1 MKATELHKALESSIT
16 SCQPSEYWKSHM
28 VRQIVKEEGM
38 TKRTKLSTGV
48 ILVAVFMLISAVALA
63 VGILVNE
70 YYAKV
75 AEMDASGALG
85 RWNLEDK
92 ITFVKTMRECNFE
105 MDPELYQILM
115 DEGNTKEERENAA
128 DRIVDDTYGELIR
141 QQQGYYISKPE
152 DSIGVAPDPV
162 IVFQERYFA
171 EHPEPIDDTP
181 EGRKALLAYTDALG
195 YYLRDVYNPLYMQ
208 ERDGQGGPPEKTE
221 VTEETAIEALR
232 SLMTE
237 VLGWDPE
244 EVSRM
249 TPEVQWDAEYRMWT
263 VSGEVSAASMERMTD
278 RRKGMEPS
286 LEGTLVE
293 KTVTGYRATLL
304 VDEKGNQSFDTLD
317 KEEFR
322 NMCLNDVT
330 PEINTDAQ
338 EALALAERAIREKY
352 HVTETEMNALFCD
365 LRPVGTV
372 EDGGLLVRMQF
383 HTHYQLNQE
392 MKYGAVINLGT
403 GKVEAVYTY
412 DSGQWPAALQILKY
426 GAECEAKYGWY
437 IHWNPESKAELI
449 RRLRETGICPDHSF
463 WTLAQPDEARMDA
476 FIAEA
481 FGVPGYPSAVN
492 EARMIHVLLGNEEN
506 RDQETQSL
514 LQYLLEKYHIH
525 SEVTAE
531 EMKQGGSEI
540 DRETAGQ
547 IVKDAVCEA
556 WNMPKDAME
565 KWECTTQLVQAPAT
579 PQHAS
584 LVCYRVFLTRP
595 DSEVGLDTFGGRDN
609 FNYRILL
616 NGTVMDSTM
625 VSEWYSPA
633 EDVKRWSKEP

>member
-1 MKATELHKALESSIT
+1 MKATELQKALESSIT
-16 SCQPSEYWKSHM
+16 SCQPSAYWKNHM
-28 VRQIVKEEGM
+28 VRQIVKGEEV
-38 TKRTKLSTGV
+38 TKGTKLSTGV
-48 ILVAVFMLISAVALA
+48 VLAAVFVLISAVALA

-92 ITFVKTMRECNFE
+92 ITFVNTMRECNFE
-105 MDPELYQILM
+105 VDPELYQVLM

-128 DRIVDDTYGELIR
+128 DRIVDATYGELIR

-152 DSIGVAPDPV
+152 DSMGVAPDPV

-181 EGRKALLAYTDALG
+181 EGREALLKYTDALG

-208 ERDGQGGPPEKTE
+208 EHDGQGGMPEKTA

-244 EVSRM
+244 AVNAM

-263 VSGEVSAASMERMTD
+263 VTGEVSAASMEKVTD
-278 RRKGMEPS
+278 LRKGIEPS
-286 LEGTLVE
+286 LEGALVE
-293 KTVTGYRATLL
+293 KTAAGYRATLL
-304 VDEKGNQSFDTLD
+304 VDEKGNRSFDTLD

-322 NMCLNDVT
+322 KMHLNDVT
-330 PEINTDAQ
+330 PEVNTDAQ
-338 EALALAERAIREKY
+338 EAMALVEREIRAKY
-352 HVTETEMNALFCD
+352 HVSDPEMNALFCD
-365 LRPVGTV
+365 LLPMGTG
-372 EDGGLLVRMQF
+372 EEEGLLVRLQF

-412 DSGQWPAALQILKY
+412 DPDQWSAEMQILKY
-426 GAECEAKYGWY
+426 GAETESKHGWY
-437 IHWNPESKAELI
+437 IHWDTESKAELI
-449 RRLRETGICPDHSF
+449 RRLREILMRPEHSF
-463 WTLAQPDEARMDA
+463 REAEQPDEAGMDA
-476 FIAEA
+476 FIADA

-492 EARMIHVLLGNEEN
+492 EALMARVLLGNEETW
-506 RDQETQSL
+506 DLETQSL
-514 LQYLLEKYHIH
+514 MQYLWEKYHIH
-525 SEVTAE
+525 SEVTAA
-531 EMKQGGSEI
+531 EMEQGSSEI
-540 DRETAGQ
+540 DRETAAR

-565 KWECTTQLVQAPAT
+565 KWECTAQLVQAPAT
-579 PQHAS
+579 TRHES

-595 DSEVGLDTFGGRDN
+595 DSEVGQDTFGGRDN

-616 NGTVMDSTM
+616 NGTIMDSTM

-633 EDVKRWSKEP
+633 EDAERLGRKP

>member
-1 MKATELHKALESSIT
+1 MKTTELHKALESSIT
-16 SCQPSEYWKSHM
+16 SCQPSEYWKNHM
-28 VRQIVKEEGM
+28 VRQIVKGEE
-38 TKRTKLSTGV
+38 TTRRTKLSTGV

-75 AEMDASGALG
+75 AKMDASGALG

-92 ITFVKTMRECNFE
+92 ITFVNTMRECNFE
-105 MDPELYQILM
+105 VDPDLYRVLM
-115 DEGNTKEERENAA
+115 DEESLKEERENAA
-128 DRIVDDTYGELIR
+128 DRIVDATYGELIR

-181 EGRKALLAYTDALG
+181 EGREALLAYTDALG
-195 YYLRDVYNPLYMQ
+195 YYLRDVYNPFYMQ
-208 ERDGQGGPPEKTE
+208 ERDGQGGMPEKTA
-221 VTEETAIEALR
+221 VTEGTAIEALR

-244 EVSRM
+244 AVNAM

-263 VSGEVSAASMERMTD
+263 ASGEVSAASMEKVTD
-278 RRKGMEPS
+278 LRKGMEPT
-286 LEGTLVE
+286 LEGPLVE
-293 KTVTGYRATLL
+293 KTAAGYRATLL
-304 VDEKGNQSFDTLD
+304 VDENGNRSFNTLD

-322 NMCLNDVT
+322 DMHLNDLT
-330 PEINTDAQ
+330 PEINTDTQ
-338 EALALAERAIREKY
+338 EAMALVEQAIREKY
-352 HVTETEMNALFCD
+352 RVSEPEMNALFCD
-365 LRPVGTV
+365 LLPIGTGDA
-372 EDGGLLVRMQF
+372 DGLMIRMQF

-403 GKVEAVYTY
+403 GKVETVYSY
-412 DSGQWPAALQILKY
+412 DPEQWSAEMQILKY
-426 GAECEAKYGWY
+426 GAEMESKHGWY
-437 IHWNPESKAELI
+437 IHWSPEDKGELI
-449 RRLRETGICPDHSF
+449 GMLQEIRRWPNHSF
-463 WTLAQPDEARMDA
+463 WGFEQPDEGRMDA
-476 FIAEA
+476 FIADA

-492 EARMIHVLLGNEEN
+492 EALMARVLLGNEEN
-506 RDQETQSL
+506 WDLETRSL
-514 LQYLLEKYHIH
+514 MQYLWEKYHIH
-525 SEVTAE
+525 SEVTAA
-531 EMKQGGSEI
+531 EMKQGSSEI
-540 DRETAGQ
+540 DQETAVR

-565 KWECTTQLVQAPAT
+565 KWECTAQLVQAPAT
-579 PQHAS
+579 PQHES

-595 DSEVGLDTFGGRDN
+595 DSEVGQDTFGGRDN

-616 NGTVMDSTM
+616 NGTIMDSTM

-633 EDVKRWSKEP
+633 EDAERWGKEP

>member
-1 MKATELHKALESSIT
+1 MKTTELQKALESSIT
-16 SCQPSEYWKSHM
+16 SCQPSAYWKNHM
-28 VRQIVKEEGM
+28 VRQIVKGEEM
-38 TKRTKLSTGV
+38 AKRTKLSTGV
-48 ILVAVFMLISAVALA
+48 ILVAILILISAVALA

-92 ITFVKTMRECNFE
+92 ITFVNTMRECNFE
-105 MDPELYQILM
+105 VNPELYQVLM
-115 DEGNTKEERENAA
+115 NKENTKEERENAA
-128 DRIVDDTYGELIR
+128 DRIVDATYGELIR

-152 DSIGVAPDPV
+152 DSLGVAPDPV

-181 EGRKALLAYTDALG
+181 EGREALLKYTDALG

-208 ERDGQGGPPEKTE
+208 EHDGQGGMPEKTA

-244 EVSRM
+244 AVNAM

-263 VSGEVSAASMERMTD
+263 ASGEVSADSMEKVTD
-278 RRKGMEPS
+278 LRKGIEPS
-286 LEGTLVE
+286 LEGALVE
-293 KTVTGYRATLL
+293 KTAAGYRATLL
-304 VDEKGNQSFDTLD
+304 VDEKGNRSFETLD

-322 NMCLNDVT
+322 KMHLNDVT
-330 PEINTDAQ
+330 PEVNTDAQ
-338 EALALAERAIREKY
+338 EAMALVEREIRAKY
-352 HVTETEMNALFCD
+352 HVSDPEMNALFCD
-365 LRPVGTV
+365 LLPMGTG
-372 EDGGLLVRMQF
+372 EEEGLLVRLQF

-412 DSGQWPAALQILKY
+412 DPDQWSAEMQILKY
-426 GAECEAKYGWY
+426 GAEMESKRGWY
-437 IHWNPESKAELI
+437 IHWDTESKAELI
-449 RRLRETGICPDHSF
+449 QRLREIRMCPEHSF
-463 WTLAQPDEARMDA
+463 GKAEQSDEVGMDT
-476 FIAEA
+476 FIADA

-492 EARMIHVLLGNEEN
+492 EALMARVLLGNEETW
-506 RDQETQSL
+506 DLETQSL
-514 LQYLLEKYHIH
+514 MQYLWEEYHIH
-525 SEVTAE
+525 SEVTAA
-531 EMKQGGSEI
+531 EMKQGSSEI
-540 DRETAGQ
+540 DQETAVR

-565 KWECTTQLVQAPAT
+565 KWECTAQLVQAPTT
-579 PQHAS
+579 PQHES

-595 DSEVGLDTFGGRDN
+595 DSEVGQDTFGGRDN

-633 EDVKRWSKEP
+633 EDAERLGRKP